1 MLASGE
7 KASNIVQE
15 KLLTSGG
22 TAIIP
27 LQQGGPCT
35 ISLTDHGR
43 AITSDNAHVW

>member
-22 TAIIP
+22 TAIIRSSREAP
-27 LQQGGPCT
+27 AQFP
-35 ISLTDHGR
+35 
-43 AITSDNAHVW
+43 